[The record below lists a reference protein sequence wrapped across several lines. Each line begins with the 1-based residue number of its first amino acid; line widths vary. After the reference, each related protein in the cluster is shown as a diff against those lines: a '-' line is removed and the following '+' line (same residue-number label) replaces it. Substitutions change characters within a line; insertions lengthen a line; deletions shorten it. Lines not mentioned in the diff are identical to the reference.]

1 MSRHQMLPPI
11 VYVPQPKPKKIEPRK
26 SRIQMRAAGTVEDA
40 DGVEETY
47 QPIGPGQSTPMGSKP
62 PPDNFSPIEGSERK
76 PQRTPGLLSES
87 TLKVLLQAQEA
98 N

>member
-1 MSRHQMLPPI
+1 MSRHHMLSPI

-26 SRIQMRAAGTVEDA
+26 SRIQMRAAGMVEDL
-40 DGVEETY
+40 DDVEATY
-47 QPIGPGQSTPMGSKP
+47 QPIGPGQSTPMGGQP
-62 PPDNFSPIEGSERK
+62 PLDNFSPIEESERK

-87 TLKVLLQAQEA
+87 TLKVLLLAQEA